1 MVFCDIRNN
10 HGPGKFY
17 QLFLLRSHQTHH
29 CIEQS
34 ETFLFGIMHCADNL
48 QISQL
53 SSSSYLTYLWVAL
66 ISKLCSMFLANEKT
80 DSEHHV

>member
-10 HGPGKFY
+10 QGPGK
-17 QLFLLRSHQTHH
+17 
-29 CIEQS
+29 
-34 ETFLFGIMHCADNL
+34 CAGNL